1 MAASKNS
8 ARVVTVAAASP
19 TLGQRVDKYA
29 AIVKTKAADKDV
41 QKLAAA
47 GVVGVAVG
55 VGAALLFN

>member
-8 ARVVTVAAASP
+8 ARTVTAAAVSP

-29 AIVKTKAADKDV
+29 AVIKTKAADKDV

-47 GVVGVAVG
+47 GVVGIAVG
-55 VGAALLFN
+55 VGAAVLFN